1 MYALAMSSAKDG
13 EKEDALCLHI
23 SGRIFDSFHRAKPAS
38 ELERS
43 ESERHCG
50 VPGNTSPFPER

>member
-1 MYALAMSSAKDG
+1 M
-13 EKEDALCLHI
+13 CLHI

-50 VPGNTSPFPER
+50 VPGNTLPSANEQCER